1 MLPAARRALY
11 DGPMTDRLYYTD
23 PVLRRFSARV
33 VERRDTDRGPAVRL
47 DRTAFYPTSGGQPH
61 DTGTLGGA
69 PVLDVWDDDTDAV
82 WHLLERPVEGEVEGA
97 IDWER
102 RFDHMQQHTG
112 QHLLSAAFVRL
123 LEAPTLSF
131 HLGTDESSIDL
142 DVAQLGWDDAFRV
155 EAEVNRVI
163 WEDRPVEV
171 HFVGQDEI
179 GRVPLRKPPK
189 VTGTIRVVW
198 IRDIDASACGGT
210 HVTRTGAVGL
220 VKIVRLE
227 RYKGGMR
234 VGFLCG
240 GRALAHYQRVLRG
253 LQTVGADL
261 SVHVDQVPETVA
273 RLAADLKDRRREL
286 ETAREALTAVEA
298 DRRWAGSTE
307 TDGARRIAAY
317 LPDYGPDQ
325 LTALASHLAARPRTV
340 ALVAGT
346 DAKGI
351 RIVCKRSDDLPDV
364 DAGAVLRRA
373 VERLGGRG
381 GGRGAQAQGGAP
393 PAPRDAVEDA
403 LREAVERLAVPV
415 TPRRQT

>member
-1 MLPAARRALY
+1 
-11 DGPMTDRLYYTD
+11 MTDRLYYPD
-23 PVLRRFSARV
+23 SLLRQFTGRV
-33 VERRDTDRGPAVRL
+33 IERRDTDRGPAVRL
-47 DRTAFYPTSGGQPH
+47 DRTAFYPTSGGQPY

-69 PVLDVWDDDTDAV
+69 RVLDVWDEDPDAV

-97 IDWER
+97 IDWPR

-112 QHLLSAAFVRL
+112 QHLLSAGFVRL

-131 HLGTDESSIDL
+131 HLGTDDSSIDL
-142 DVAQLGWDDAFRV
+142 DVAGVTWDGAFRV
-155 EAEVNRVI
+155 EREVNRVI
-163 WEDRPVEV
+163 WEDHPVEI
-171 HFVGQDEI
+171 HFVTNAEI
-179 GRVPLRKPPK
+179 GNVPLRKPPK
-189 VTGTIRVVW
+189 VAGTIRVVW
-198 IRDIDASACGGT
+198 IRDVDASACGGT
-210 HVTRTGAVGL
+210 HVPRTGAVGL

-227 RYKGGMR
+227 RYKGGIR

-298 DRRWAGSTE
+298 DRLWGEVAE
-307 TDGARRIAAY
+307 TDGARRIVAY
-317 LPDYGPDQ
+317 RPDYGPDQ

-340 ALVAGT
+340 ALVAGS

-351 RIVCKRSDDLPDV
+351 RIVCKRADDLPEV
-364 DAGAVLRRA
+364 DAGAVLRQA

-381 GGRGAQAQGGAP
+381 GGTGAQAQGGAP
-393 PAPRDAVEDA
+393 AAAREVVEAA
-403 LREAVERLAVPV
+403 LREAVELAAA
-415 TPRRQT
+415 RRFPP